1 MRILKIFEQLWEKV
15 EYIIQGNCADF
26 NYRFSQKSIESLIKL
41 LITFK
46 EVNKQSIR

>member
-1 MRILKIFEQLWEKV
+1 MRILKIFKRLWKKV
-15 EYIIQGNCADF
+15 KYIMQGDCADF
-26 NYRFSQKSIESLIKL
+26 NYRFPQKSIETLIKL